1 MALVCQ
7 WFTLVCQWFTEN
19 PQQSNNPYEQ
29 DIGDSEKDKL

>member
-1 MALVCQ
+1 MA
-7 WFTLVCQWFTEN
+7 LVCQWFTEN